1 MCKTLLAKRLQELV
15 NTIIS
20 KITSKS
26 LKRKSLNGECQQQ
39 LASKKSIVLLTT
51 KAQLLCL
58 INNLL
63 DKNYFK
69 GRYRYQERR
78 DSIYLGIQLLSRI
91 WCQGLVIMKYPI
103 INRSMLALGNKL
115 TAEAF
120 LMEAEAQVE
129 ITVLDSIA
137 QLVWIKPYTRH
148 KKKRWKRFISQSIQ
162 KNSKIKK
169 DQGLA
174 NTCMRG
180 SILVSVLVDSKPRIL
195 SPKNQGN

>member
-1 MCKTLLAKRLQELV
+1 MCKTSLAKRLQELA
-15 NTIIS
+15 NTTIN

-26 LKRKSLNGECQQQ
+26 QKRKSLNGECQQQ

-69 GRYRYQERR
+69 GRYRYQELR
-78 DSIYLGIQLLSRI
+78 DSIYLVIQLLSRI
-91 WCQGLVIMKYPI
+91 WCQGLGIMKCLI
-103 INRSMLALGNKL
+103 INQSMLALGNKL
-115 TAEAF
+115 TVEAF
-120 LMEAEAQVE
+120 LIEVEVQVV
-129 ITVLDSIA
+129 TSVSGSRA
-137 QLVWIKPYTRH
+137 HLVWTRPFTRRRR
-148 KKKRWKRFISQSIQ
+148 KRWKRFISQNIQ
-162 KNSKIKK
+162 KNSRIKK

-174 NTCMRG
+174 NTYTRG

-195 SPKNQGN
+195 SPKSQGN